1 MESEVNINES
11 RRLRKIVK
19 QLKQVGWSKVENIDQ
34 DFQKLTLIYRDQ
46 NTEKVNL
53 YKYQI

>member
-11 RRLRKIVK
+11 RRLRKIVE
-19 QLKQVGWSKVENIDQ
+19 QLKRVGWSKVENIDQ
-34 DFQKLTLIYRDQ
+34 DFQKLTLIYRDE

-53 YKYQI
+53 SKY

>member
-1 MESEVNINES
+1 MEYEVNINES
-11 RRLRKIVK
+11 RRLSKIVK

-46 NTEKVNL
+46 NTEKVN
-53 YKYQI
+53 

>member
-53 YKYQI
+53 SIY